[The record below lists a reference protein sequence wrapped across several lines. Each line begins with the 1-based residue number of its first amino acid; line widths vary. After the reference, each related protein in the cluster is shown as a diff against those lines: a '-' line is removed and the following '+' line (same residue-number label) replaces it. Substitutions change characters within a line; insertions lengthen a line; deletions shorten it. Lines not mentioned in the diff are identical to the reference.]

1 MGLVKFRDWWRGET
15 RSDGGD
21 GSGSGSMTPP
31 PRLNGTRA
39 VTVGEA
45 LSLPMVY
52 RAIQIHAVAAK
63 QMSISTVRN
72 GRRKEDH
79 PLTRRPDPFISRAA
93 WIEQSIVSLASTG
106 NAYWE
111 IIRDASGEVASLPVL
126 NPLDVRIHTNRAGH
140 VVRYS
145 YHGRPIPRSR
155 MQHATLM
162 RVPGTAYGLG
172 PIQAAQPD
180 LRGALDTRDYASNWF
195 DQGGQPNGIL
205 KSEQALNPDSA
216 QKAKEQFKTSGAAK
230 HDVLVLGQGLSY
242 QPIFLSPKDV
252 QFIES
257 QEFSVTSIA
266 RMFGVPA
273 SLMLAAVEGNSQTY
287 SNVEQDWL
295 AYVRFTLMG
304 YLVEIEEALTSLMP
318 GRQQA
323 KFNVEAL
330 LRADTTTRYQSYKTA
345 IEAGFQTIN
354 EVRDLE
360 NLEPIESSGGED
372 GARAVAVADLI
383 QSIYLGV
390 GKVLSAEE
398 ARAIANQAGANL
410 TGAFTPDSAVESA
423 QTQETENVDDPA
435 A

>member
-1 MGLVKFRDWWRGET
+1 
-15 RSDGGD
+15 
-21 GSGSGSMTPP
+21 MTAP
-31 PRLNGTRA
+31 PRTNGTRA

-63 QMSISTVRN
+63 QMSINTVRN
-72 GRRKEDH
+72 GRRIEDH
-79 PLTRRPDPFISRAA
+79 PLARRPDPFISRSA
-93 WIEQSIVSLASTG
+93 WVEQSVVSLAATG
-106 NAYWE
+106 NVYYE
-111 IIRDASGEVASLPVL
+111 IIRDAAGEVASLPVL

-140 VVRYS
+140 VSGYS
-145 YHGRPIPRSR
+145 YHGRRIPRSR

-180 LRGALDTRDYASNWF
+180 LRGAIDTRDYASNWF
-195 DQGGQPNGIL
+195 DNGGQPNGLL
-205 KSEQALNPDSA
+205 KTEQVLNGETA
-216 QKAKEQFKTSGAAK
+216 KAAKQQFKESGAAK

-242 QPIFLSPKDV
+242 SPIFLSPKDV

-287 SNVEQDWL
+287 ANVEQDWL
-295 AYVRFTLMG
+295 AYVRFALMG
-304 YLVEIEEALTSLMP
+304 YLVEIEEALSELMP

-330 LRADTTTRYQSYKTA
+330 LRADTTTRYASYRTA

-360 NLEPIESSGGED
+360 HMEPLEIKEP
-372 GARAVAVADLI
+372 
-383 QSIYLGV
+383 
-390 GKVLSAEE
+390 
-398 ARAIANQAGANL
+398 
-410 TGAFTPDSAVESA
+410 
-423 QTQETENVDDPA
+423 ENVADPA